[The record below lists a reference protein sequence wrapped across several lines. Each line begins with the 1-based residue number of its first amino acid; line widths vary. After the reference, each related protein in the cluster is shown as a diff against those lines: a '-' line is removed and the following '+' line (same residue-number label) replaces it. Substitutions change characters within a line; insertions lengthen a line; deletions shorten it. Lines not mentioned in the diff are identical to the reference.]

1 LTIAPRSARAKGGQ
15 LAPSGVSNPS
25 GEPATGLAPCVSVI
39 VACYNQPRFVG
50 DAIRSVLEQTFTD
63 LELIVVDDGSTDST
77 PETIAQFKDPRL
89 RYIRQDNRGTAAARN
104 TGFRASRGR
113 YINFL
118 DGDDYFGPEKLS
130 RQVAALEAGDS
141 FSLAFCDIAEVDADG
156 NPASGYSVKPA
167 LGKFAGDL
175 LPILLAG
182 GFAPPHAF
190 LVRREALETVGLF
203 DETGALNCVEDYDLW
218 LRIAASGY
226 RACYVDAKDAF
237 YRIHSG
243 NLSLQTAVM
252 DAGRREALRR
262 VAVRFPERVGAALAE
277 AQDISRQL
285 FRGVGF
291 LQQSLEAK
299 NSELERAGKEMQRAA
314 AEAAKNAEA
323 ASAQRLAELSEQV
336 QRLQQLLDEALAAP
350 AAAEQ
355 LARDPA
361 VRAAVLKARAA
372 GGSSSDSEAAALQR
386 RVSELE
392 AQVSRQSEREQRL
405 RAELDRTWVRMRE
418 LAAEAHNRRLSTR
431 LKKRL
436 HGVLDAVQA
445 MTPEAV
451 RAAARPVYL
460 RAYRAIFPQGKREFL
475 APPPRVVQAVVH
487 PAPAPAAPRLLLR
500 RPLISVVLPVWNHGR
515 FLAQSIASVLDQ
527 SYSRLELIVVD
538 DGSTEDL
545 SPVLARFSDSRL
557 RYFRKPH
564 SGVADTLN
572 AGFRRA
578 RGEFLTWTS
587 ADNAMQPRML
597 ETLLDYLLRHPGVDM
612 VYGDME
618 LMDER
623 GEPLRDSDYR
633 VSCQRPEANH
643 KLQLPRALDALGVIN
658 DNFIGACF
666 LYRRGIAQIVGE
678 YDSSLLGTEDYDY
691 WLRMSELGTMRHVD
705 SDECL
710 YRYRVH
716 DETLSA
722 RHGASEIFS
731 NAERL
736 IELHRERAA
745 WYAQPFS
752 VFVLTDSGSAMPPEN
767 VAELAAAFRVQGH
780 HVFVAGAGATGIAK
794 RAGVRAIEAPLDD
807 AAALC
812 RILSAEAEQNKAIV
826 VSLARK
832 PVLAEVARAW
842 ASETVLYCD
851 WLPEGIDAAA
861 RLETFPRE
869 KPLWLLCGSAA
880 ISARLPE
887 PFARAWS
894 LMIAADAALPERVAL
909 ARKARDNNYV
919 PHDFPASDAPAI
931 VFVGPV
937 SESALDFDAIRA
949 AVSLHPDKLF
959 VFVDTGSG
967 SVNPRDFCPGAEN
980 LHWLDAKRH
989 GDVHLYLS
997 RAALL
1002 IAPFRDA
1009 ASLARV
1015 MTETL
1020 SVYLGA
1026 GRPILATRAIVNAG
1040 FEDAPGLLMCG
1051 PSDFA
1056 ASIENALAISPDHA
1070 AADEY
1075 LRVRSPEGVARAV
1088 AAAAI
1093 SRLYST
1099 GVATPRAS
1107 VAAPRAGAGR
1117 SSEAPAVL
1125 IETRTLD
1132 RGGLERVVAD
1142 MALALRERGFRVA
1155 IAVTERDGRIGAECR
1170 AAGLTVY
1177 APVPGPDAFGQCL
1190 EIEQPD
1196 LVISHYSTVG
1206 APVAAARGIPVIDI
1220 LHNAYIWASPAE
1232 HRAISANAAHV
1243 SKYVAVSEFVRRYA
1257 VAKYGIAESRI
1268 VVAPNG
1274 IDTDRLMEAASRP
1287 PHVTRESLG
1296 IDPRAYVFLQV
1307 ASLYGTKAQAHSISA
1322 MARIARQYPHARLVL
1337 VGSQDDRAYTEFV
1350 RQHIRRL
1357 GVEDRVLVCGET
1369 DSITDYYKL
1378 ADAFLLSSL
1387 TEGWSLAMNEAML
1400 LGLPMILTAVG
1411 GAPETIEGGDI
1422 GLLVPAAYSDACDID
1437 AARLWKLC
1445 TDAQPP
1451 NLDALASAMVRF
1463 CAAPEEWR
1471 ERGRRGTEKVLERDT
1486 AAAATARLMNVIA
1499 GVLQQRGALRAQR
1512 AGA

>member
-1 LTIAPRSARAKGGQ
+1 M
-15 LAPSGVSNPS
+15 APSGVANPS
-25 GEPATGLAPCVSVI
+25 GEPAAGPAPIVSVI
-39 VACYNQPRFVG
+39 IACYNQPRFVG
-50 DAIRSVLEQTFTD
+50 DAIRSVLEQTFAD
-63 LELIVVDDGSTDST
+63 LELIVVDDGSTDAT
-77 PETIAQFKDPRL
+77 PEAIAHFKDPRL
-89 RYIRQDNRGTAAARN
+89 RCIRQDNRGVAAARN
-104 TGFRASRGR
+104 AGFRACRGR

-141 FSLAFCDIAEVDADG
+141 FSLAFCDIAEVNAGG
-156 NPASGYSVKPA
+156 NPAGGYSVKPA

-175 LPILLAG
+175 LPLLLAG
-182 GFAPPHAF
+182 GFAPPHVF
-190 LVRREALETVGLF
+190 LIRREALEMVGLF
-203 DETGALNCVEDYDLW
+203 DETGALKGVEDYDLW
-218 LRIAASGY
+218 LRMAASGY

-237 YRIHSG
+237 YRIHGG
-243 NLSLQTAVM
+243 NLSLQTDIM

-285 FRGVGF
+285 FQGVGF
-291 LQQSLEAK
+291 LRQSLEAK
-299 NSELERAGKEMQRAA
+299 NSELERAGKEMERAA

-323 ASAQRLAELSEQV
+323 ASEQRLAELSEWTGRQEEHIHALWTQV
-336 QRLQQLLDEALAAP
+336 QRLQQLLDEASAAR

-355 LARDPA
+355 IARDWA
-361 VRAAVLKARAA
+361 ARAAALEARAA
-372 GGSSSDSEAAALQR
+372 GGSPPDSGADSLQR

-392 AQVSRQSEREQRL
+392 AQVGRQSERERRL
-405 RAELDRTWVRMRE
+405 RAELDRTWVRTRE
-418 LAAEAHNRRLSTR
+418 LAAQAHNRRLRTK

-445 MTPEAV
+445 ITPEAV

-460 RAYRAIFPQGKREFL
+460 RAYRTIFPQGKREFL
-475 APPPRVVQAVVH
+475 APPPPVVQAGGR

-564 SGVADTLN
+564 SGVAATLN

-587 ADNAMQPRML
+587 ADNAMQPGML
-597 ETLLDYLLRHPGVDM
+597 ETLLDFLLRHPGVDM

-623 GEPLRDSDYR
+623 GEPLRDSGYR
-633 VSCQRPEANH
+633 VSCQHPEANY
-643 KLQLPRALDALGVIN
+643 KLRLPRSLDALGVIN

-716 DETLSA
+716 EETLSA

-745 WYAQPFS
+745 WYAQPFA

-780 HVFVAGAGATGIAK
+780 RVYIAGAGAPGIAE
-794 RAGVRAIEAPLDD
+794 RAGARALEAPPDD

-812 RILSAEAEQNKAIV
+812 RVFAAEAAQDKAIV
-826 VSLARK
+826 LSVARK
-832 PVLAEVARAW
+832 PVLAEVARSW
-842 ASETVLYCD
+842 TSGPVLYCD

-880 ISARLPE
+880 TPARLPE

-894 LMIAADAALPERVAL
+894 LMIAADTALAERVAL
-909 ARKARDNNYV
+909 ARKARDNSYV

-931 VFVGPV
+931 VFAGPV
-937 SESALDFDAIRA
+937 SEPALDFEAIRA

-959 VFVDTGSG
+959 VFVDTGDG
-967 SVNPRDFCPGAEN
+967 SVDPRNFCPGAKN
-980 LHWLDAKRH
+980 LHWAGAKRP
-989 GDVHLYLS
+989 GEVHLYLS

-1009 ASLARV
+1009 ASLERV
-1015 MTETL
+1015 MKETL

-1026 GRPILATRAIVNAG
+1026 GRPILATEAIVNAG

-1051 PSDFA
+1051 PADFA
-1056 ASIENALAISPDHA
+1056 ASIEDALAISPDHA

-1075 LRVRSPEGVARAV
+1075 LRVRSPEGAARAV
-1088 AAAAI
+1088 TAAAN
-1093 SRLYST
+1093 SRLYGPGLAAPCAS
-1099 GVATPRAS
+1099 VATPRAG
-1107 VAAPRAGAGR
+1107 VER
-1117 SSEAPAVL
+1117 SSGAPTVL

-1142 MALALRERGFRVA
+1142 MALALRGRGFRVA
-1155 IAVTERDGRIGAECR
+1155 SAVTERDGRIGAECR

-1190 EIEQPD
+1190 GIEQPD
-1196 LVISHYSTVG
+1196 LVISHYSTIG
-1206 APVAAARGIPVIDI
+1206 TPVAAARGIPVIDI

-1232 HRAISANAAHV
+1232 HKAIRANAAHV
-1243 SKYVAVSEFVRRYA
+1243 SRYVAVSEFVRRYA

-1274 IDTDRLMEAASRP
+1274 IDTDSLMEAASRP
-1287 PHVTRESLG
+1287 PRVTREGLG
-1296 IDPRAYVFLQV
+1296 IGPREYVFLQV
-1307 ASLYGTKAQAHSISA
+1307 GSFYGTKAQAHSISA
-1322 MARIARQYPHARLVL
+1322 MARIARQYPYARLVL
-1337 VGSQDDRAYTEFV
+1337 VGSQDDRAYTEFI

-1357 GVEDRVLVCGET
+1357 GIQDRVLVCSET
-1369 DSITDYYKL
+1369 DSIADYYKL

-1400 LGLPMILTAVG
+1400 FGLPLILTAVG
-1411 GAPETIEGGDI
+1411 GAPEAIEGGDI
-1422 GLLVPAAYSDACDID
+1422 GLLVPAAYRDACDID
-1437 AARLWKLC
+1437 AAKLWKLC
-1445 TDAQPP
+1445 TDEQPP
-1451 NLDALASAMVRF
+1451 NLGALASAMMRF
-1463 CAAPEEWR
+1463 CAAPEVWR
-1471 ERGRRGTEKVLERDT
+1471 ERGRRGTQKVLERYT
-1486 AAAATARLMNVIA
+1486 ATAATARLMDVIG
-1499 GVLQQRGALRAQR
+1499 GVLQQRGSLRAQQ
-1512 AGA
+1512 AGG